1 MRVFPWGFW
10 LLCVAS
16 APARGDSGSK
26 ARSCAEVRQLY
37 GAKGFSLSGVPQAEI
52 SGESRGSGPAGDARA
67 RLGSR
72 GPGSACR
79 PTLEFVSGRGR
90 REVGAERVPHGRAP
104 LAALPGLEK
113 GLPAG
118 AMGTEL

>member
-1 MRVFPWGFW
+1 MRFFPWGFW

-52 SGESRGSGPAGDARA
+52 SEGSVNHTWQALVVPPCCASSSFWGSGVAEGAVTSPREYTQV
-67 RLGSR
+67 RVTPITLL
-72 GPGSACR
+72 SASNSVR
-79 PTLEFVSGRGR
+79 PEAHTHCV
-90 REVGAERVPHGRAP
+90 AYN
-104 LAALPGLEK
+104 
-113 GLPAG
+113 
-118 AMGTEL
+118 TI